1 METWQKP
8 SFRSLLQETSTF
20 VTCVELVNSRGIITE
35 REGTRVL
42 KLARELS
49 QHPQIHALCM
59 TDNAGGNAMLS
70 ADTMGTDL
78 ISRGQEVVIHLSCK
92 DWNRNGLQ
100 SQAWKLASEGFNN
113 VLTLSGDCPVSGYQ
127 GQASAVFDIDSVG
140 LLKMISEMNTGL
152 EVNVGQNK
160 KKRVLK
166 RTRFFS
172 GAVVNNYKRYERE
185 VMPQYF
191 KLRKKIE
198 NGASFIVNQIGYDAR
213 KQDELLKY
221 MNWSGLHVPVLYNVY
236 VLSLTAAR
244 FFHANNIPGVTVTDD
259 LLALVVKQA
268 DSADKGKA
276 FFWGSPTS
284 SAQLPKD

>member
-35 REGTRVL
+35 RGGTRVL

-100 SQAWKLASEGFNN
+100 SQAWKLASEGFDN
-113 VLTLSGDCPVSGYQ
+113 VLALSGDYPVSGYK

-140 LLKMISEMNTGL
+140 LLKMISEMNAGL
-152 EVNVGQNK
+152 EVNVRQNE

-172 GAVVNNYKRYERE
+172 GAVINNHKRYERE

-191 KLRKKIE
+191 KLRKKSKMGRLLLLIRLVMMH
-198 NGASFIVNQIGYDAR
+198 VNR
-213 KQDELLKY
+213 
-221 MNWSGLHVPVLYNVY
+221 MNY
-236 VLSLTAAR
+236 
-244 FFHANNIPGVTVTDD
+244 
-259 LLALVVKQA
+259 
-268 DSADKGKA
+268 
-276 FFWGSPTS
+276 
-284 SAQLPKD
+284 